1 MNPENRKAPIVEQP
15 QPQPQSSQSQT
26 QPSNEPPQRLP
37 SDLTLQN
44 ACKLS
49 ISEDKPIMLDYW
61 SDSIKRR
68 ALIGFREETNE
79 KMLVKSAEEYTSP
92 IAKLYRSGT
101 EIIVVTENSI
111 YLVASDIPTRKIT

>member
-1 MNPENRKAPIVEQP
+1 MNPENRKAPIVE